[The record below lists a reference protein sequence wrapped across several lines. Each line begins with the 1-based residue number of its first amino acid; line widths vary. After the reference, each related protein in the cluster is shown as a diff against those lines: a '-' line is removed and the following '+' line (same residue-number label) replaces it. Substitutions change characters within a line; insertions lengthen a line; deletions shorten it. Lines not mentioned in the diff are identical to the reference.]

1 MGAGMAKRCRVR
13 VGAVLVGLLV
23 AGILASAS
31 DGHAGGRGRRA
42 PRGSLGAARL
52 RAVRPAAGRQGR
64 DAAEQR
70 RSRRPR
76 VVVGWA
82 VGRLDGRDGHRLP
95 VRRISA
101 GRIGAG
107 DLGELLRLAAPR
119 IRAPEP
125 HRLRRPAVRGAVVL
139 RARGGRL
146 LQPRQEDPG
155 HPGRPRPGRRLRHR
169 RARVRTPHRR
179 EPAERSLGS
188 ERLRPEAVGDLR
200 ERLRARCG
208 RDGLPR
214 RRRRSL
220 PAQHGRGVRRG
231 VPRARGVSGRLP
243 LGAPPAGRRRELHS
257 GRRRPGGGARRRA
270 AALDGSLVD
279 DPGRSLHRP
288 GGRPQRDRRP
298 DADAEDGRGLAGQDP
313 RAGAVRAGRP
323 RPLQA
328 GQFPSQR
335 AGSRPQDGRARA
347 EAGSAGRL
355 PSRPGVYRYRSD
367 VHPALR
373 GSFRV
378 SSAGA
383 ARALAPVERTIA
395 TGLDGTVQATVSG
408 TANATLELLDPSSG
422 QVLAPPAPGTVSA
435 TACGQRSMLLRVAA
449 KQAGTFRVV
458 VSTP

>member
-1 MGAGMAKRCRVR
+1 MPRLGRCRARRSPGRGGPR
-13 VGAVLVGLLV
+13 VG
-23 AGILASAS
+23 S

-42 PRGSLGAARL
+42 SRGSLGAARL
-52 RAVRPAAGRQGR
+52 RAAWLAPGGQGR
-64 DAAEQR
+64 DAAEQP
-70 RSRRPR
+70 RSSRPR

-82 VGRLDGRDGHRLP
+82 VGRLDGRAGHRLP

-107 DLGELLRLAAPR
+107 DLGEFLRLAAPR

-139 RARGGRL
+139 RAGGRRL

-155 HPGRPRPGRRLRHR
+155 HPGRPRPGRRLGYR
-169 RARVRTPHRR
+169 RARIRTPHRR
-179 EPAERSLGS
+179 EPAERPLGF
-188 ERLRPEAVGDLR
+188 ERLWPEAVGDLR
-200 ERLRARCG
+200 ERLRARCV

-243 LGAPPAGRRRELHS
+243 LGAPAAGRRRELHS
-257 GRRRPGGGARRRA
+257 GRRRPGGSARRRA

-288 GGRPQRDRRP
+288 GSRPQRDRRP

-335 AGSRPQDGRARA
+335 PGSRPQDGRARA
-347 EAGSAGRL
+347 RPGQLGACPQARRLPLPLRCPPGAAGLVQGLERGRGAGLRARRAHDRDRAGRHGSGHGL
-355 PSRPGVYRYRSD
+355 GHRQRHARAPGSVERPGPR
-367 VHPALR
+367 
-373 GSFRV
+373 
-378 SSAGA
+378 
-383 ARALAPVERTIA
+383 AR
-395 TGLDGTVQATVSG
+395 
-408 TANATLELLDPSSG
+408 
-422 QVLAPPAPGTVSA
+422 PAPGTVSA